1 MKHQC
6 PVCGFDHLKEAP
18 RSESGGA
25 SMEICPACGFQFGV
39 SDDDECYT
47 YDVWRS
53 DWIKSGMKWATKQKK
68 PEKWNPVVLI
78 ERVVPTKKAARK
90 KKG

>member
-6 PVCGFDHLKEAP
+6 PVCGLDHLNEAP

-47 YDVWRS
+47 YDVWRG
-53 DWIKSGMKWATKQKK
+53 DWVKAGMKWATKQKK
-68 PEKWNPVVLI
+68 PERWNPVALLEKVM
-78 ERVVPTKKAARK
+78 PKKASRK
-90 KKG
+90 KK